1 MNEQVAQACNTV
13 HSAAQS
19 EWVER
24 LGRAGLVAKGV
35 LYGTIAVLS
44 LQVAFPGGGGGETT
58 GKEGA
63 IKTLAEQ
70 PLGTFVLV
78 VLTIGLIGYALWRLV
93 QAVVGNGETDEKKDA
108 ALRAGFLARGLLYIS
123 LAVFTVRVVLGAGA
137 EKTGEQEVTARL
149 LEMPFGVALV
159 VLAGLIMIGVG
170 LYEGYKGVTKR
181 FREHLQI
188 GRMTP
193 TENRAVTR
201 LGTLGLCARAV
212 VFSLIGIFL
221 IRAAITFNPD
231 EAVGIDGALAT
242 VAESGPG
249 PLLLGIVALGLLA
262 YAVYCFAEARY
273 ARIRQ
278 LD

>member
-1 MNEQVAQACNTV
+1 MNEQVAQARNTV